1 MSHALDAPL
10 DFCSV
15 GSCESNAYV
24 ELSNTREATLTLG
37 CQHTRML
44 HEPISK
50 EAHCFTMLV
59 AFGFSVLLLIGRRPA
74 PYKRAGG
81 KPGQGKGATA

>member
-50 EAHCFTMLV
+50 EAHARSIWLQR
-59 AFGFSVLLLIGRRPA
+59 ASSDRPA
-74 PYKRAGG
+74 PRAI
-81 KPGQGKGATA
+81 